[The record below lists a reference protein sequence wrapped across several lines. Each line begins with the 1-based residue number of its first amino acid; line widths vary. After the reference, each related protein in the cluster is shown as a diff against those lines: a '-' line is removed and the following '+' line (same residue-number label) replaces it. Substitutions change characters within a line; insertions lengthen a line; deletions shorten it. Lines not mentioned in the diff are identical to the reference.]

1 MVHQGISKPEVGS
14 AEVDYDAS
22 TSPEEIMS
30 NDARSIMGE
39 LADALCEVWKR
50 LGLPLEAQVLPFL
63 RIAFS
68 RRAA

>member
-39 LADALCEVWKR
+39 LADALSK
-50 LGLPLEAQVLPFL
+50 
-63 RIAFS
+63 FS
-68 RRAA
+68 L